1 MTWYNSLAM
10 ICPAAQQ
17 DACNRLMLAIGR
29 GPNTF
34 SRRIR
39 DKVTLAL
46 VAFGAHTYDDELAD
60 CLNTQTLP
68 AGITIAD
75 LQAQGFATA
84 FAARQTVAFIK
95 YAVITD
101 RQAIINIRNR
111 LDIEGWELEP
121 GQLP

>member
-60 CLNTQTLP
+60 CLNTKPFLP
-68 AGITIAD
+68 ALPLPIS
-75 LQAQGFATA
+75 
-84 FAARQTVAFIK
+84 
-95 YAVITD
+95 
-101 RQAIINIRNR
+101 R
-111 LDIEGWELEP
+111 LKAS
-121 GQLP
+121 QLLLRRETNCSFHQVCSNH